1 MTKLTEKQIKIIY
14 LDDRSY
20 TEIANDFYVAVST
33 VSRIKSGKTGVE
45 ITKELTPVLRR
56 PGRIPNPVSE

>member
-1 MTKLTEKQIKIIY
+1 MGKLTDKQIKLIHQ
-14 LDDRSY
+14 DDRSY
-20 TEIANDFYVAVST
+20 VEIASDFYVSTAT

-56 PGRIPNPVSE
+56 PGRIPKEKQA